1 METGINNAMSG
12 LKNFFKGKKVLIT
25 GHTGFKGS
33 WLSKILLNLGAD
45 VVGIAFEPHT
55 KPNLFAALGLE
66 ANIKNYFNDI
76 RNFEKI
82 SEIFARERPEIV
94 FHLAAQALVRESY
107 DNPLFTVSTNVLG
120 TANIL
125 ENIRNSA
132 FCRSAVI
139 ITTDKV
145 YKDIGTAQH
154 AYSEDG
160 ALGGHDLYSAS
171 KAAADIVAQ
180 SYLKSF
186 GVHVA
191 VARAGNVIGGGDW
204 SKDRLMPDLIRAVYE
219 SKTRFIM
226 RNPYHVRPWQHVF
239 EPLRGYMLLSK
250 VVYENKLAISDA
262 VWNFGPR
269 YDDTISVLDVVKMA
283 DDILGG
289 VRYEAASEKNDLKYE
304 TEVLKLD
311 SSKAKRELGWDSLY
325 DAKKSVALAIDWY
338 RNFYSNKNGI
348 REFSDEEIKR
358 YFN

>member
-1 METGINNAMSG
+1 MNNAMSG

-33 WLSKILLNLGAD
+33 WLAKILLNWGTD
-45 VVGIAFEPHT
+45 VVGAALEPHT
-55 KPNLFAALGLE
+55 KPNLFGALSLE
-66 ANIKNYFNDI
+66 ANMKNYFEDI
-76 RNFEKI
+76 RNFKKV
-82 SEIFARERPEIV
+82 SEIFAREHPEIV

-107 DNPLFTVSTNVLG
+107 DNPLLTVSTNVLG

-125 ENIRNSA
+125 ENIRNSTH
-132 FCRSAVI
+132 CRSAVI

-145 YKDIGTAQH
+145 YKDIGAVQR
-154 AYSEDG
+154 AYREDG
-160 ALGGHDLYSAS
+160 ALGGYDPYSAS

-186 GVHVA
+186 GIPIS

-226 RNPYHVRPWQHVF
+226 RNPHHVRPWQHVF
-239 EPLRGYMLLSK
+239 EPLRGYLLLSK
-250 VVYENKLAISDA
+250 VVYENKLASSDA
-262 VWNFGPR
+262 IWNFGPR
-269 YDDTISVLDVVKMA
+269 YDDALSVLDVVKMA
-283 DDILGG
+283 DDILEG

-304 TEVLKLD
+304 TEVLRLD
-311 SSKAKRELGWDSLY
+311 SSKAKRELGWDSVY
-325 DAKKSVALAIDWY
+325 DAKKSVTLAIDWY
-338 RNFYSNKNGI
+338 RNFYSNKSEI
-348 REFSDEEIKR
+348 CEFSDNEIKR